1 MGRKVGSGRSLAG
14 QVRPF
19 AETGAR
25 ACLGSRM
32 FVYGQRA
39 SGGRPLLEGTL
50 TMADQRGSAR
60 ATWIVIAIVLLGV
73 VIVGYLPG
81 RSSFGSAGGD
91 HPRLAA
97 LMGSAQRT
105 SDTKAF
111 TGAEMTAMM
120 GSCSLDLTHAQIAPG
135 TEATIDVFAM
145 MGSVTI
151 RVPDGWTVDT
161 RAIPVMGAIRD
172 DRWPAPKTAADASTL
187 AQPPRLVLRGMV
199 MMGSIFI
206 KS

>member
-1 MGRKVGSGRSLAG
+1 M
-14 QVRPF
+14 
-19 AETGAR
+19 
-25 ACLGSRM
+25 
-32 FVYGQRA
+32 
-39 SGGRPLLEGTL
+39 L

-60 ATWIVIAIVLLGV
+60 ATWIVIVIVLLGV

-81 RSSFGSAGGD
+81 RNGTGGGD

-120 GSCSLDLTHAQIAPG
+120 GSCSLDLTRAQIAPG

-161 RAIPVMGAIRD
+161 RAIPVMGAVRD
-172 DRWPAPKTAADASTL
+172 DRWPAPNTAAEASTD
-187 AQPPRLVLRGMV
+187 APPPRLVLRGMV

>member
-1 MGRKVGSGRSLAG
+1 
-14 QVRPF
+14 
-19 AETGAR
+19 
-25 ACLGSRM
+25 
-32 FVYGQRA
+32 
-39 SGGRPLLEGTL
+39 
-50 TMADQRGSAR
+50 MADQRDSAR
-60 ATWIVIAIVLLGV
+60 ATWMVIAIILLGV
-73 VIVGYLPG
+73 VLVAYLPG
-81 RSSFGSAGGD
+81 RNGFASAGGD

-105 SDTKAF
+105 SGTGAF

-120 GSCSLDLTHAQIAPG
+120 GSCSLDLTHAQITPG
-135 TEATIDVFAM
+135 AEATIDIFAM

-161 RAIPVMGAIRD
+161 RAVPVMGGIRD
-172 DRWPAPKTAADASTL
+172 DRWPAPHSGSDASTVG
-187 AQPPRLVLRGMV
+187 QPPRLVLRGLV

>member
-1 MGRKVGSGRSLAG
+1 MTD
-14 QVRPF
+14 Q
-19 AETGAR
+19 
-25 ACLGSRM
+25 
-32 FVYGQRA
+32 
-39 SGGRPLLEGTL
+39 GGP
-50 TMADQRGSAR
+50 AR
-60 ATWIVIAIVLLGV
+60 ATWIVIGMVLLGV
-73 VIVGYLPG
+73 VILANLPG
-81 RSSFGSAGGD
+81 RNGSASGGD

-120 GSCSLDLTHAQIAPG
+120 GSCALDLTHAQIASG
-135 TEATIDVFAM
+135 GEATIDIFAM

-161 RAIPVMGAIRD
+161 RALPVMGGIRD
-172 DRWPAPKTAADASTL
+172 DRWPAPAAASEAATV
-187 AQPPRLVLRGMV
+187 AQPPRLVLRGLV

>member
-1 MGRKVGSGRSLAG
+1 
-14 QVRPF
+14 
-19 AETGAR
+19 
-25 ACLGSRM
+25 
-32 FVYGQRA
+32 
-39 SGGRPLLEGTL
+39 
-50 TMADQRGSAR
+50 MADQNGSAR
-60 ATWIVIAIVLLGV
+60 ATWIVIAVVLLGV
-73 VIVGYLPG
+73 VLLANLPG
-81 RSSFGSAGGD
+81 RNGSSSGSD

-120 GSCSLDLTHAQIAPG
+120 GSCALDLTHAQIASG
-135 TEATIDVFAM
+135 GEATIDIFAM

-161 RAIPVMGAIRD
+161 RAIPVMGAVRD
-172 DRWPAPKTAADASTL
+172 DRWPAPAAGSDAAPA
-187 AQPPRLVLRGMV
+187 AQPPRLVLRGLV
-199 MMGSIFI
+199 MMGGILI